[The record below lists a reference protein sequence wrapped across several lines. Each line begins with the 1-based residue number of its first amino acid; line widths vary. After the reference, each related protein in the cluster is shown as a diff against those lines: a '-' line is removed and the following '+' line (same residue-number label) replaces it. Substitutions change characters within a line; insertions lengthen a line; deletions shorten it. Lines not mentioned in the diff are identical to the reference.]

1 MGFLSWIGRTLA
13 PIVLEHGAPILRDWW
28 KVRMGQSKAKTDH
41 IQELAD
47 AVEQLRQ
54 HAARMDSNLDT
65 LNNAFTANEEKLRK
79 WVLTLLVWN
88 SITTLALIV
97 LAFFTI
103 RH

>member
-28 KVRMGQSKAKTDH
+28 KARTGQNKPKTDPV
-41 IQELAD
+41 QELAD

-54 HAARMDSNLDT
+54 HAARVDSDLDA
-65 LNNAFTANEEKLRK
+65 LNNAFTTNEEKLRK
-79 WVLTLLVWN
+79 WVLTLLIWN
-88 SITTLALIV
+88 SITTLAVIV
-97 LAFFTI
+97 LALFVV

>member
-28 KVRMGQSKAKTDH
+28 KERMGQSKPKTDPL
-41 IQELAD
+41 QELAD

-54 HAARMDSNLDT
+54 HAARVDSDLDA
-65 LNNAFTANEEKLRK
+65 LNSAFTANEEKLRK

-88 SITTLALIV
+88 SVTTVALIAIAV
-97 LAFFTI
+97 FAV